1 MLEITNA
8 LFNDLVKHRQLSIE
22 VAAKLIIQLSIV
34 EQAKG
39 SRKKQYRYAISSVR
53 LALPTK

>member
-1 MLEITNA
+1 MLEISNA

-22 VAAKLIIQLSIV
+22 VAAKLIQLSIV

-39 SRKKQYRYAISSVR
+39 SRKKNNIDMLLVR
-53 LALPTK
+53 LG

>member
-34 EQAKG
+34 EQAEG
-39 SRKKQYRYAISSVR
+39 SRKKTISICY
-53 LALPTK
+53 